1 MTKYCVYTCIT
12 GNYDNIVEID
22 KKEKD
27 FDYICYTNNK
37 KLKSKSWNVK
47 YIEDEQDL
55 DNVKL
60 ARKIKVLGTEE
71 LKKYDVV
78 IWIDRQ
84 VKFDI
89 PIKDF
94 MDEFVDLKK
103 YDMVGFKHYCRSTVN
118 EEMNSCLEIGKDNLN
133 NICDLY
139 NYLNNKSF
147 KDDLGLLES
156 TILFRNFNN
165 KTLNKCMKLWFDM
178 IKKYSKRD
186 QISFPYAAKESQLK
200 FKLLDIN
207 IWDNKYFHT
216 LGHSING
223 SKEYDVMFL
232 NNDKCD
238 FNKVIEGQIIDN
250 KLMIKVPT
258 NCDTVKLVV
267 RSDRFLKLNGNI
279 EVHFDKEIE
288 SYALNYTQCNDFKIF
303 YGYILYYIKGDFK
316 KNDIIELFF
325 DIELVDNIG
334 MVKILNEYTNI
345 NEKLQELQ
353 HQYDKIVNSR
363 GWKFLERLTKI
374 KRKLFRK

>member
-12 GNYDNIVEID
+12 GNYDNLVEIE

-37 KLKSKSWNVK
+37 KLKSKSWNIK

-60 ARKIKVLGTEE
+60 ARKIKILGTEE

-78 IWIDRQ
+78 IWIDGQ

-156 TILFRNFNN
+156 TIIFRNF
-165 KTLNKCMKLWFDM
+165 
-178 IKKYSKRD
+178 
-186 QISFPYAAKESQLK
+186 
-200 FKLLDIN
+200 KLLI
-207 IWDNKYFHT
+207 
-216 LGHSING
+216 
-223 SKEYDVMFL
+223 M
-232 NNDKCD
+232 
-238 FNKVIEGQIIDN
+238 
-250 KLMIKVPT
+250 
-258 NCDTVKLVV
+258 
-267 RSDRFLKLNGNI
+267 
-279 EVHFDKEIE
+279 
-288 SYALNYTQCNDFKIF
+288 
-303 YGYILYYIKGDFK
+303 
-316 KNDIIELFF
+316 
-325 DIELVDNIG
+325 
-334 MVKILNEYTNI
+334 
-345 NEKLQELQ
+345 
-353 HQYDKIVNSR
+353 
-363 GWKFLERLTKI
+363 
-374 KRKLFRK
+374 